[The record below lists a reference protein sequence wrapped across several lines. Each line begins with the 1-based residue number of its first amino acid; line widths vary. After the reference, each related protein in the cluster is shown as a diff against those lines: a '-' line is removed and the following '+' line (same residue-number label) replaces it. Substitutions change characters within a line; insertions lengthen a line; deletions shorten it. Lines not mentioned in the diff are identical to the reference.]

1 MLPARTLYVEWSTLD
16 VEWNTGL
23 PLCLAALLCSLE
35 DAAGSVKLY
44 IGFWFY
50 C

>member
-1 MLPARTLYVEWSTLD
+1 MLPARTLYIEWSTD
-16 VEWNTGL
+16 L
-23 PLCLAALLCSLE
+23 PLCHAALLCSL
-35 DAAGSVKLY
+35 DGAAGSVKLY